1 MPHYSSKKNRKEL
14 SKLLEEAMKKRISR
28 WKIIVGLMAILGVIF
43 LSLASFPAQ
52 DRRAQLETK
61 DLRREI
67 QIINLVN
74 GLELSPAQK
83 KIILN
88 KALQSQQWRQEAQN
102 FYLSKEAELNII
114 LETIKNLRLENKE
127 VPPELARQFHQLE
140 DQLKKQKVDFQEKI
154 ASLAQEI
161 EKALEPHQLYALHNY
176 VPCVIPP
183 KGESRIGQ
191 AVDVQGIGRRLAHLR
206 SLPDP
211 LYQRRKHDI
220 INQTIEGIKLKTGF
234 IPDEATTAD
243 LTAKLGD
250 FYDRLRNLSEV
261 DFEIKKEALAKEFME
276 LTKPKLRPLDI
287 RQKIEI
293 FLLAPEIISVLEAKP
308 QGVQGGN

>member
-1 MPHYSSKKNRKEL
+1 L

-161 EKALEPHQLYALHNY
+161 EKALEPHQLYALQNY

-191 AVDVQGIGRRLAHLR
+191 VVDVQGIGRRLARLR

-308 QGVQGGN
+308 QGVEGGN

>member
-1 MPHYSSKKNRKEL
+1 
-14 SKLLEEAMKKRISR
+14 
-28 WKIIVGLMAILGVIF
+28 MAILGVIF

-161 EKALEPHQLYALHNY
+161 EKALEPHQLYALQNY

-191 AVDVQGIGRRLAHLR
+191 VVDVQGIGRRLARLR

-308 QGVQGGN
+308 QGVEGGN

>member
-1 MPHYSSKKNRKEL
+1 
-14 SKLLEEAMKKRISR
+14 MKKRISR

-161 EKALEPHQLYALHNY
+161 EKALEPHQLYALQNY

-191 AVDVQGIGRRLAHLR
+191 VVDVQGIGRRLARLR

-308 QGVQGGN
+308 QGVEGGN

>member
-1 MPHYSSKKNRKEL
+1 
-14 SKLLEEAMKKRISR
+14 MKKRRSR

-52 DRRAQLETK
+52 DSRAQLETK

-74 GLELSPAQK
+74 GLELSPAQRQ
-83 KIILN
+83 IILN

-102 FYLSKEAELNII
+102 FYLSKESELNII
-114 LETIKNLRLENKE
+114 LEKIKNLRLENKE

-140 DQLKKQKVDFQEKI
+140 DQLKKKKVDFQEKI
-154 ASLAQEI
+154 TSLAQEI
-161 EKALEPHQLYALHNY
+161 EKALEPHQLYALQNY

-191 AVDVQGIGRRLAHLR
+191 VLDVQGIGRRLARLR

-220 INQTIEGIKLKTGF
+220 INQTIEGIKLRTGF

-250 FYDRLRNLSEV
+250 FYDCLRNLSEV

-276 LTKPKLRPLDI
+276 LTKPKLRPLALK
-287 RQKIEI
+287 QKIEI
-293 FLLAPEIISVLEAKP
+293 FLLSPEIISILEARP
-308 QGVQGGN
+308 QEVQGRH